1 MFVLTSQPIA
11 NCQPE
16 TTRKILPH
24 KTNPLCRTAQGSY
37 TYSSKPRTGMEP
49 SEYEVRRLTPRDA
62 AAIPELT
69 TRVNG
74 PDYIHPEVYHPE
86 RLLSMN
92 QSGQLLSVVAIHAG
106 TDVVGHAALERPDR
120 EPYAE
125 SGEAMVL
132 PEHRHHHLLDRM
144 KEMLDAQGREIG
156 LTGIFGN
163 AVTHHVFSQLTE
175 ERAKAQPTAILLGRS
190 PAAAHQLKDFPQRVT
205 LITYFKYTSV
215 PGSAKLHLPLRHRAL
230 AERIFQGTG
239 RQVEFPDSQ
248 SAGTSKDSSRIDSS
262 YDSRLKQGNIK
273 VLAAGH
279 DADLRISDAEHTF
292 RTQGAE
298 VVFAEL
304 PLQEPATAPLCEVM
318 EKRGFFFCGFAP
330 RDPQTRDRL
339 LLQKLMV
346 PLDVARVQLASE
358 FARELLAYIAAER
371 QRVVVNE

>member
-1 MFVLTSQPIA
+1 
-11 NCQPE
+11 
-16 TTRKILPH
+16 
-24 KTNPLCRTAQGSY
+24 
-37 TYSSKPRTGMEP
+37 MEP
-49 SEYEVRRLTPRDA
+49 SDYVEPAEYEVRRLTAQDA

-92 QSGQLLSVVAIHAG
+92 QSGELLSVVAIHAG
-106 TDVVGHAALERPDR
+106 TDVVGHAALERPDQ

-175 ERAKAQPTAILLGRS
+175 ERAKAQPTAILLGSS

-215 PGSAKLHLPLRHRAL
+215 PGPAKLHLPLRHRAL
-230 AERIFQGTG
+230 AARIFHAIE
-239 RQVEFPDSQ
+239 RQVEFPDSP
-248 SAGTSKDSSRIDSS
+248 AGTSGDSSQIDSS
-262 YDSRLKQGNIK
+262 YDSRLKQGNLK

-279 DADLRISDAEHTF
+279 DVHLRISDAEHSF

-304 PLQEPATAPLCEVM
+304 PLQEPATAPLCEEM
-318 EKRGFFFCGFAP
+318 ERRGYFFCGFAP

-371 QRVVVNE
+371 QRVGVND

>member
-1 MFVLTSQPIA
+1 MASAEYMKPAEHAAHAQPTEPA
-11 NCQPE
+11 QRAKHAQP
-16 TTRKILPH
+16 
-24 KTNPLCRTAQGSY
+24 AQY
-37 TYSSKPRTGMEP
+37 IEP
-49 SEYEVRRLTPRDA
+49 AEYEVRRLTPADA

-92 QSGQLLSVVAIHAG
+92 QSGQLLSVVAVHAG
-106 TDVVGHAALERPDR
+106 SAVVGHAALERPDP

-144 KEMLDAQGREIG
+144 KELLDAQGREIG

-163 AVTHHVFSQLTE
+163 AVTHHIFSQLTE

-215 PGSAKLHLPLRHRAL
+215 PGPAKLHLPARHHAL
-230 AERIFQGTG
+230 AERIFRGTG
-239 RQVEFPDSQ
+239 RQVEFSDSQ
-248 SAGTSKDSSRIDSS
+248 SAAVSTNGSRIDAS
-262 YDSRLKQGNIK
+262 YDARLQQGNIK
-273 VLAAGH
+273 VLDAGH

-292 RTQGAE
+292 RAQGAE

-304 PLQEPATAPLCEVM
+304 PLQEPATPFLCEAM
-318 EKRGFFFCGFAP
+318 EKRGFFLCGFAP

-346 PLDVARVQLASE
+346 PLEVARVQLASD
-358 FARELLAYIAAER
+358 FAHELMGYIAAER
-371 QRVVVNE
+371 LRVSVNE

>member
-1 MFVLTSQPIA
+1 M
-11 NCQPE
+11 E
-16 TTRKILPH
+16 TT
-24 KTNPLCRTAQGSY
+24 
-37 TYSSKPRTGMEP
+37 
-49 SEYEVRRLTPRDA
+49 EYEVRRLTAQDA

-92 QSGQLLSVVAIHAG
+92 QSGQLLSVVAVHAG
-106 TDVVGHAALERPDR
+106 TDVVGHAALERPDP

-132 PEHRHHHLLDRM
+132 LEHRHHHLLDRM

-163 AVTHHVFSQLTE
+163 AVTHHIFSQLTE
-175 ERAKAQPTAILLGRS
+175 ERAKAQPTAILLGSS
-190 PAAAHQLKDFPQRVT
+190 PAAAHQLKDFPQRVS

-215 PGSAKLHLPLRHRAL
+215 PGAARLHLPPRHRPL
-230 AERIFQGTG
+230 AERIFRATG
-239 RQVEFPDSQ
+239 RQVEFLDSQ
-248 SAGTSKDSSRIDSS
+248 SAATSSASSQIESS
-262 YDSRLKQGNIK
+262 YDSCLKQGNIK
-273 VLAAGH
+273 VIAPGH
-279 DADLRISDAEHTF
+279 DAHLRISEAEHAF

-304 PLQEPATAPLCEVM
+304 PLQEPATSPLCEEM
-318 EKRGFFFCGFAP
+318 ERRGFFFCGYAP
-330 RDPQTRDRL
+330 RDPQTKDRL

-346 PLDVARVQLASE
+346 PLDVAHVQLSSE
-358 FARELLAYIAAER
+358 FAHELLAYITAER
-371 QRVVVNE
+371 LRVSLNE

>member
-1 MFVLTSQPIA
+1 
-11 NCQPE
+11 
-16 TTRKILPH
+16 
-24 KTNPLCRTAQGSY
+24 
-37 TYSSKPRTGMEP
+37 MEP
-49 SEYEVRRLTPRDA
+49 SEYEIRRLTPEDA

-92 QSGQLLSVVAIHAG
+92 QSGELLSVVAVHAG
-106 TDVVGHAALERPDR
+106 TDVVGHAALERPNQ

-132 PEHRHHHLLDRM
+132 VEHRHHHLLDRM

-175 ERAKAQPTAILLGRS
+175 ERAKAQPTAILLGSS

-215 PGSAKLHLPLRHRAL
+215 PGPAKLHLPPRHHAL
-230 AERIFQGTG
+230 ADRIFRGTG
-239 RQVEFPDSQ
+239 RQVEFSNSQ
-248 SAGTSKDSSRIDSS
+248 SAAVSTNGSRIDSS
-262 YDSRLKQGNIK
+262 YDARLQQGNIS
-273 VLAAGH
+273 VLATGH

-292 RTQGAE
+292 RAQGAE

-304 PLQEPATAPLCEVM
+304 PLQEPATSALCEAM
-318 EKRGFFFCGFAP
+318 ERRGYFFCGFAP
-330 RDPQTRDRL
+330 RDPLTKDRL

-358 FARELLAYIAAER
+358 FARELLAYIAGER
-371 QRVVVNE
+371 QRVGVNE